1 MCWSLTFVEKWSL
14 KYGFGLF
21 FYNRIWGGGVLK
33 ALITKRKK
41 LLRAQSVQNPG
52 CPEIDKKK
60 KDLGSHL
67 RRAMKTH
74 ITHVAEKYSVLVVVQ
89 FHPWFI
95 FYFLCFK
102 RIVIHVHY
110 HTQKQNKIKF
120 KPRIQ
125 YYWTATYTYTID
137 DQLGETPQ

>member
-1 MCWSLTFVEKWSL
+1 M
-14 KYGFGLF
+14 
-21 FYNRIWGGGVLK
+21 
-33 ALITKRKK
+33 
-41 LLRAQSVQNPG
+41 RAQSVQNPG
-52 CPEIDKKK
+52 CPEIDKK

-74 ITHVAEKYSVLVVVQ
+74 ITHVAEKYSVLIVVQ
-89 FHPWFI
+89 FHPWFK

-120 KPRIQ
+120 TPRMQ
-125 YYWTATYTYTID
+125 YY
-137 DQLGETPQ
+137 